1 LEKGEVMIENWL
13 LWLIVAGIFTIG
25 EIFTTGFFLFWF
37 AVGSALAC
45 VAGYFG
51 VSPVWQWSIFLVSTG
66 ILVLVSRRFA
76 DHFTG
81 QQPPGIGADRYVGK
95 TGVVLVRV
103 DNVSNEGMVRIGKDV
118 WRADSETGEII
129 PEGTKVH
136 AVKLDGTHLV
146 VAPIKED
153 E

>member
-1 LEKGEVMIENWL
+1 MIENWL
-13 LWLIVAGIFTIG
+13 LWLILAGIFAIG
-25 EIFTTGFFLFWF
+25 EIFTAGFFLFWF
-37 AVGSALAC
+37 AVGSTLAC
-45 VAGYFG
+45 VAAYLG
-51 VSPVWQWSIFLVSTG
+51 VSPTWQWSIFLVTAG
-66 ILVLVSRRFA
+66 ILVVISRRFA
-76 DHFTG
+76 DRFTK
-81 QQPPGIGADRYVGK
+81 QQPPGVGADRYVGK
-95 TGVVLVRV
+95 TGIVLVRV
-103 DNVSNEGMVRIGKDV
+103 DNVRNEGLVRIEKDE

>member
-1 LEKGEVMIENWL
+1 MIENWL
-13 LWLIVAGIFTIG
+13 LWLILAGIFAIG
-25 EIFTTGFFLFWF
+25 EIFTTGFFLSWF

-45 VAGYFG
+45 ITAYLGF
-51 VSPVWQWSIFLVSTG
+51 SPAWQWGIFLVSAS
-66 ILVLVSRRFA
+66 ILVIMSRRFA
-76 DHFTG
+76 DRFTK
-81 QQPPGIGADRYVGK
+81 QQPPGVGADRYVGK

-103 DNVSNEGMVRIGKDV
+103 DNISNEGMVRIGKEE

-129 PEGTKVH
+129 PEGTEVH
-136 AVKLDGTHLV
+136 AVRLDGTHLV